1 MSKAARSAEAL
12 SMENKTPSDFIEINF
27 AIDTKA
33 KKNPCGFAY
42 SLLTSVRNVISAAV
56 YNKDSVFGLAGIFL
70 YFKFSVDYTLLEGFD
85 LDIASQVSLLNVCH
99 ILQISC

>member
-1 MSKAARSAEAL
+1 
-12 SMENKTPSDFIEINF
+12 
-27 AIDTKA
+27 
-33 KKNPCGFAY
+33 
-42 SLLTSVRNVISAAV
+42 VISAAV